1 MMYIYITNGYIGY
14 RYKYKW
20 EVININRNNSLEEQ
34 LLTEPGYYIL
44 LALLVPMHGY
54 GVTKYIEELTD
65 GEMVIGPATLYTM
78 LKKMQA
84 QYYIT
89 LAGEDGRRKIYNYTD
104 FCYGEN
110 RYKFKYLWN
119 HKTDFVYDN

>member
-1 MMYIYITNGYIGY
+1 M
-14 RYKYKW
+14 
-20 EVININRNNSLEEQ
+20 ININRNNSLEEQ
-34 LLTEPGYYIL
+34 QLTEPGYYIL

-84 QYYIT
+84 QDYIT
-89 LAGEDGRRKIYNYTD
+89 LAGEDGRRKIIYPLKYFLYKKPRVNITRG
-104 FCYGEN
+104 FVFIR
-110 RYKFKYLWN
+110 RYFILP
-119 HKTDFVYDN
+119 V

>member
-34 LLTEPGYYIL
+34 QLTEPGYYIL

-65 GEMVIGPATLYTM
+65 GEMVIGAATLYTM
-78 LKKMQA
+78 LKNA
-84 QYYIT
+84 SSRLYNFSW
-89 LAGEDGRRKIYNYTD
+89 RRWKK
-104 FCYGEN
+104 EN
-110 RYKFKYLWN
+110 I
-119 HKTDFVYDN
+119 